1 MAKLIDQVYKPTD
14 NANERKHM
22 EKHYIYYEDRKRF
35 YIKVL
40 ILFFFQLCLMT
51 FVLFIFHYIV
61 SIKEW
66 IRKHMWSIYFLSL
79 LNGYSVIILLKVA
92 TIERFFPFNVM
103 TLGVFTLFHSIIV
116 AQITSEIAAFTEGLS
131 FFFVL
136 LTSTILFVFAT
147 RYSHDITNSFSQY
160 FCLFTMPLAFIPI
173 FIVIFAVEGFESIL
187 TKVFMGFTTIY
198 FLLFT
203 SITAQILQGS
213 RFVEVDTQD
222 YVLGSMQLFTE
233 ILCAS
238 LAMSTLLDGSSSE
251 EYYWFTTIFLTFNIH
266 LLYFFILVNA
276 VELKSKLKRKVS
288 QILEFSIN
296 S

>member
-1 MAKLIDQVYKPTD
+1 MTTLNEAIFSPQLSEYIPFPKCQKIALVKGWQLKLIVSPLQLIIDRPSLQAHRQCKRTKTHGKTI
-14 NANERKHM
+14 ANDLHKGVD
-22 EKHYIYYEDRKRF
+22 KKTYVVD
-35 YIKVL
+35 
-40 ILFFFQLCLMT
+40 IL
-51 FVLFIFHYIV
+51 
-61 SIKEW
+61 
-66 IRKHMWSIYFLSL
+66 LSL

-276 VELKSKLKRKVS
+276 VELKA
-288 QILEFSIN
+288 N
-296 S
+296 